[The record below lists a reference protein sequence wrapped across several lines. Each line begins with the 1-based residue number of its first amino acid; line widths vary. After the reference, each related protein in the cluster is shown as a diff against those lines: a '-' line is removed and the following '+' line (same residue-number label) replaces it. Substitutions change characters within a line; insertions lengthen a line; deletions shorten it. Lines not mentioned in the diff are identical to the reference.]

1 MPPGWH
7 AACVL
12 RHHGLEATV
21 LDKVL
26 FGESIPQLQQ
36 GMDAAAL
43 RQKVIA
49 NNIANVATPGFQAS
63 HVAFEEL
70 LRSNQAAPHRLQLAR
85 PEQGGIA
92 QAGGPLPQARV
103 QVDTTP
109 DLRSGI
115 NNVDVER
122 EMASLQRNVLQHSA
136 ITQML
141 AAKYRMI
148 RQAIVDK

>member
-1 MPPGWH
+1 M
-7 AACVL
+7 
-12 RHHGLEATV
+12 

-26 FGESIPQLQQ
+26 FGESIPQMQQ

-70 LRSNQAAPHRLQLAR
+70 LRSNQAQAAPHRLQLAR
-85 PEQGGIA
+85 PEHGGITEGA
-92 QAGGPLPQARV
+92 QPMAQARV
-103 QVDTTP
+103 QLDTSP
-109 DLRSGI
+109 DLRSGV

-148 RQAIVDK
+148 RQAITDK

>member
-1 MPPGWH
+1 
-7 AACVL
+7 
-12 RHHGLEATV
+12 
-21 LDKVL
+21 
-26 FGESIPQLQQ
+26 
-36 GMDAAAL
+36 
-43 RQKVIA
+43 
-49 NNIANVATPGFQAS
+49 VATPGFQAS

-70 LRSNQAAPHRLQLAR
+70 LRNTEAAPHRLQLAR
-85 PEQGGIA
+85 PEQGGIT
-92 QAGGPLPQARV
+92 QAAGPMPQARV
-103 QVDTTP
+103 QLDTSP
-109 DLRSGI
+109 DLKSGV